1 MDATFSDKESLLRAV
16 YPPARKPIF
25 WQNGKLSSAA
35 FKDKKG
41 LSVERT
47 YDRTI
52 EEAALSMSQ
61 RFVGFIVYVTV
72 SDCKK
77 VNAYVKY
84 CPSSNNK
91 YHSEIH
97 GSEKSVE
104 LNNIQ
109 AFILARSAKI
119 QVNPSMK

>member
-41 LSVERT
+41 L
-47 YDRTI
+47 
-52 EEAALSMSQ
+52 SQ